1 MHFVYKRRYLKTQA
15 EGTRIREDERKYR
28 LKVEADFFCL
38 LTFKVLEW
46 DFPGDS
52 VVKMPHFQSW
62 EYGFDHRLGN

>member
-1 MHFVYKRRYLKTQA
+1 MPKWSGKEKGRRGEDRRRK
-15 EGTRIREDERKYR
+15 REDERKYR